1 MNRSAG
7 PKISQTA
14 MYVRLRINSGPVDFS
29 SRAQFFERLLALTRD
44 EFFMPGGLFLVL
56 EKTSSPPRIIS
67 SFLFRATI
75 RPRRAFHKTPEKFGE
90 TVSRK
95 SR

>member
-14 MYVRLRINSGPVDFS
+14 MYVRLRINNGPVDLS

-44 EFFMPGGLFLVL
+44 
-56 EKTSSPPRIIS
+56 
-67 SFLFRATI
+67 
-75 RPRRAFHKTPEKFGE
+75 
-90 TVSRK
+90 
-95 SR
+95 